1 MLDKNFSLSIKIL
14 SLLISTFI
22 LINSNILFSTGT
34 HTIGPD
40 KFLPI
45 DSNSLIDNNNKEF
58 LQVKIKKDKELTEIL
73 KDKYAIEKA
82 VEQDSILAEVNGY
95 RVQIYT
101 TDDLDKAKAKI
112 IIYNG
117 MFNPENVKLDFD
129 PPYFKIRIGNLRN
142 RDEAEKFKEKLA
154 NMGFRNLIIVPAR
167 VMVKIPK
174 K

>member
-1 MLDKNFSLSIKIL
+1 MLNKKFSLSFKIL
-14 SLLISTFI
+14 SLLISTFF

-34 HTIGPD
+34 HTVGSD
-40 KFLPI
+40 KFTPI
-45 DSNSLIDNNNKEF
+45 DSNTLIDSHNKEP

-82 VEQDSILAEVNGY
+82 VVQDSILAEINGF

-112 IIYNG
+112 IVYNE

-129 PPYFKIRIGNLRN
+129 PPYFKIRIGNLRD